1 MRSTEVSNP
10 SADCQASKNV
20 KKCKR
25 ILIVSNELFSGRF
38 VGKKASIIMSSEQR
52 RRALAESGIT
62 VVAHVMKD
70 RELVAWAQSEGRAV
84 YIGRNYRGWRDAGWG
99 NPFRPQTHAPEEH
112 DRVIALYTRHLDDNP
127 VLLARLPE
135 LCGGKVLL
143 CWCHPLPCHGDVLA
157 KRANSNRSQS
167 STANFA

>member
-1 MRSTEVSNP
+1 MRSTEVSTP
-10 SADCQASKNV
+10 SVEGEAAKNA
-20 KKCKR
+20 KKGKR
-25 ILIVSNELFSGRF
+25 ILIVSSELFSGRP
-38 VGKKASIIMSSEQR
+38 VEKKGSIIMSSEQR

-70 RELVAWAQSEGRAV
+70 RELVAWAQSTGRTV

-99 NPFRPQTHAPEEH
+99 NPFKPQTHAPEEH
-112 DRVIALYTRHLDDNP
+112 DRVIALYTRSLDDNP

-143 CWCHPLPCHGDVLA
+143 CWCHPLPCHGDALA
-157 KRANSNRSQS
+157 KRANSPGSDRPG
-167 STANFA
+167 